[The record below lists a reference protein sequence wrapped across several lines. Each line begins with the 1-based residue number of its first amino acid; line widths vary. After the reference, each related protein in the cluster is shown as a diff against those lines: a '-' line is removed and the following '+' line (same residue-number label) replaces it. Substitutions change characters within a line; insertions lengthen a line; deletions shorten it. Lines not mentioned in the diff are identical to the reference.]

1 MNEAKIQ
8 GQRNSVQIL
17 GTFKSYLIKEYFS
30 IRNLKNKNKTQAYTF
45 CRDRL
50 LLIVLAEIL
59 CFFKHEEQNSCF
71 HLYNEISPGRK
82 KEFTIATGKNMEESA
97 NNDAR

>member
-1 MNEAKIQ
+1 M
-8 GQRNSVQIL
+8 
-17 GTFKSYLIKEYFS
+17 KEYSS

-45 CRDRL
+45 YRDRL

-59 CFFKHEEQNSCF
+59 SFFKHEEQNSRF

-82 KEFTIATGKNMEESA
+82 KEFTIATGKNMDGSA
-97 NNDAR
+97 NNDARSKKADPCPGKEHTPYDSIRNL